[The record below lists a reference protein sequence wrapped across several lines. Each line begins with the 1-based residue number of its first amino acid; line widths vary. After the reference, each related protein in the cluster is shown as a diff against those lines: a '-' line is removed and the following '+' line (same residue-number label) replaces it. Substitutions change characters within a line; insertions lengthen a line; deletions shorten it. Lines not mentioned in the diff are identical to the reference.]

1 MLLISGVVKEIEAT
15 GNGGG
20 PFQTP
25 MQDLHLKQSI
35 LGGKAKNTKEVARKG
50 ALLL

>member
-20 PFQTP
+20 AVSNPNA
-25 MQDLHLKQSI
+25 I
-35 LGGKAKNTKEVARKG
+35 LTLRKTG
-50 ALLL
+50 R